1 MLFLIFILFDV
12 LFCSV
17 LLFADEANAFLC
29 KRATVSSAA
38 VPYAWWW
45 CPVFLIIY
53 LWVMIF
59 ALREWSSEDFDG
71 TLSAFLYCTGSKAT
85 HWCFIG
91 ALFTVYTVGHEKVTA
106 VTKKVTKWVMTGP
119 LMPTWMGFQTFLKNG
134 LAVLDKFALAP

>member
-1 MLFLIFILFDV
+1 MHGDDALF
-12 LFCSV
+12 
-17 LLFADEANAFLC
+17 
-29 KRATVSSAA
+29 
-38 VPYAWWW
+38 
-45 CPVFLIIY
+45 FLIIY
-53 LWVMIF
+53 LWVMSF

-85 HWCFIG
+85 HWRFIG